1 MNVFFSLGESEIP
14 WRRRGIIACSS
25 YRLTVCKRKGPPN
38 FHSVK
43 NVYLKN
49 TTKRKGNMSIFFNNV
64 IRYKRCFE
72 TSILRRFLNGGE

>member
-1 MNVFFSLGESEIP
+1 MNVFPLGESDIP
-14 WRRRGIIACSS
+14 RRRGGINAYMS

-49 TTKRKGNMSIFFNNV
+49 TMKRKGNMSIF
-64 IRYKRCFE
+64 
-72 TSILRRFLNGGE
+72 LLM